1 MPLSKLKEINSE
13 AVKPEAIKSSLTSE
27 DTGSVLIHS
36 KENRHLM
43 IAEAAYFRAM
53 ARDFEGGK
61 ADDDWYTAEAEI
73 EQSYGR

>member
-1 MPLSKLKEINSE
+1 
-13 AVKPEAIKSSLTSE
+13 
-27 DTGSVLIHS
+27 
-36 KENRHLM
+36 M